1 MSNSTDT
8 LPLAEVKAR
17 LSALVNY
24 VERTQRRVVI
34 TRRGRPAAV
43 LVSPDD
49 LDAMMETIALMADP
63 EAAREL
69 GEGRS
74 SAVSGGGLD
83 ESAVRAKY
91 GHLLRL

>member
-1 MSNSTDT
+1 MSITTDT
-8 LPLAEVKAR
+8 LPLADVKAR
-17 LSALVNY
+17 LSSLVDD

-49 LDAMMETIALMADP
+49 LEAMMETIALMADA
-63 EAAREL
+63 EVARDL
-69 GEGRS
+69 AEGRA
-74 SAVSGGGLD
+74 SAASGGGLD

-91 GHLLRL
+91 GRLLRS